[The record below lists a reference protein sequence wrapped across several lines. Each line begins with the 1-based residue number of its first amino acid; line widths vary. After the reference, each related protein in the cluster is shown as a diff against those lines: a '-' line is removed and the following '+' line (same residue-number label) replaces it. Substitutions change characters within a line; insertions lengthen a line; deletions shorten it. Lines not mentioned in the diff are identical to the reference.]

1 MYEDQKK
8 EQEQDQ
14 EIELSEVPKEPN
26 AYELTESPIS
36 QDEENTL
43 TAPATELEAPEDGEQ
58 NAAVGMKELTDTSTR
73 CTHNPE
79 ATVDIT
85 YLAVMAVTLAG
96 MFSLGVYLTG
106 SDAVSFIFTAAIMHG
121 IFTYFRAFAL
131 LSLTKEKI
139 YSLKDKPGKHVLM
152 FCCYGLAVL
161 AVWLILKLLKLSSV
175 IGPGF
180 VYGAM
185 GMISFSALIT
195 YAQVKIGI
203 EKMACRD
210 NKQHKKLS
218 HHVIPLLCEFLFL
231 ISFLWLAIWKL
242 KEHS

>member
-1 MYEDQKK
+1 MHENK
-8 EQEQDQ
+8 EQET
-14 EIELSEVPKEPN
+14 ELSEVQKGTT
-26 AYELTESPIS
+26 AHELTENPIS

-43 TAPATELEAPEDGEQ
+43 TAPATKLATPEDSEQ
-58 NAAVGMKELTDTSTR
+58 NAAVGMKELTVTSAR

-85 YLAVMAVTLAG
+85 YLAVMSVALAG

-121 IFTYFRAFAL
+121 LFTYFRAFSL

-139 YSLKDKPGKHVLM
+139 YSLKEKPGKHVLM

-161 AVWLILKLLKLSSV
+161 VVWLILKLLKVSSV

-185 GMISFSALIT
+185 GIISFSALTT

-231 ISFLWLAIWKL
+231 ISFLWLAIWKI